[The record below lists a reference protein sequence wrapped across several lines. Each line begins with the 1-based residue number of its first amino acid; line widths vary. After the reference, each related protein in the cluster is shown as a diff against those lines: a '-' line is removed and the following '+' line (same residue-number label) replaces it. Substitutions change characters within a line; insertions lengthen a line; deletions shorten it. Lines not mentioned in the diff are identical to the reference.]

1 MAMKSLMYYVVFMS
15 PESTPTYRHI
25 LNVFWRG
32 LCVETS
38 DPRQFCRS
46 PDLVTMTH
54 AALVLPLVIL
64 IVLFVPT
71 MIYVISL
78 SAWNAKK
85 GMRVIDHAI
94 LFIFPIFTNLYF
106 NFKSNIQA
114 DTSQKSV
121 PLECRAR
128 ARSHSAPNIS
138 KPANKAAL
146 RKRFCT
152 FICLHISMD
161 EHFEPGALQAPT
173 WHQLSLVAGRNSQS
187 SHFFTATTSMLS
199 SL

>member
-38 DPRQFCRS
+38 DPRQFCRPS
-46 PDLVTMTH
+46 DLVTMTH
-54 AALVLPLVIL
+54 AAFVVPLGIL
-64 IVLFVPT
+64 IILFVPT
-71 MIYVISL
+71 ILYVVVISV
-78 SAWNAKK
+78 WNAKK

-152 FICLHISMD
+152 FICLHISID
-161 EHFEPGALQAPT
+161 ENFEPGALQSPT
-173 WHQLSLVAGRNSQS
+173 WHQ
-187 SHFFTATTSMLS
+187 
-199 SL
+199 